1 MSAYCLRVFRG
12 RARLRHPVLADAAV
26 RQRTADSL
34 ALLDGVAGV
43 SQGYSSVLLE
53 LKSDADPE
61 AIRRA
66 LRAAVPAAEESE
78 ERSECVRHGIGARRI
93 ELRVLLLSCSRPD
106 QCPYRCR
113 RLFRAPADPSCLG
126 EAPLSLRPRSFPVS
140 GLFCARLGISRPG
153 SVRKQR
159 KIAQNY
165 IKILRYIH
173 GKDWQKRIRAWN
185 TQIFLKY

>member
-26 RQRTADSL
+26 RQNTADSL

-53 LKSDADPE
+53 LKPDADPE

-93 ELRVLLLSCSRPD
+93 ELRVLLLSCHVWE
-106 QCPYRCR
+106 R
-113 RLFRAPADPSCLG
+113 RH
-126 EAPLSLRPRSFPVS
+126 SL
-140 GLFCARLGISRPG
+140 
-153 SVRKQR
+153 
-159 KIAQNY
+159 
-165 IKILRYIH
+165 
-173 GKDWQKRIRAWN
+173 
-185 TQIFLKY
+185 

>member
-12 RARLRHPVLADAAV
+12 RARLRLADAAV
-26 RQRTADSL
+26 RQNTADSL

-53 LKSDADPE
+53 LKPDADPE

-93 ELRVLLLSCSRPD
+93 ELRVLLLSCLA
-106 QCPYRCR
+106 C
-113 RLFRAPADPSCLG
+113 
-126 EAPLSLRPRSFPVS
+126 
-140 GLFCARLGISRPG
+140 GLFGAAGRISAHIVFFKP
-153 SVRKQR
+153 SSWLTTK
-159 KIAQNY
+159 
-165 IKILRYIH
+165 
-173 GKDWQKRIRAWN
+173 
-185 TQIFLKY
+185 